1 MDLGEFDVAW
11 GGIASLSMGLGAVWT
26 EASRRGANLQ
36 QMARWMSAGPA
47 SLAGLTNKGRIAPG
61 YDADLVV
68 WEPETAFDVSEE
80 RLFTRHAL
88 SPYLKRR
95 LLGQVRETFVRGQS
109 AFVDGKHVAEP
120 FGRSLLHRGG

>member
-1 MDLGEFDVAW
+1 
-11 GGIASLSMGLGAVWT
+11 VWT
-26 EASRRGANLQ
+26 EASRRGAKLQ